1 MTPTLVLDPK
11 NEPFMTL
18 GSPGATRIILA
29 VAQIIMNAV
38 DFGMTMDEAIEAPR
52 IFNSISGGKAGK
64 LLIEAGV
71 AESAIDALKL
81 RGHDV
86 EPRPKDLYFG
96 GAQGIMFKGG
106 EFIGGADS
114 RRNGVPVGY

>member
-1 MTPTLVLDPK
+1 MA
-11 NEPFMTL
+11 L

-29 VAQIIMNAV
+29 VAQIIMNTI
-38 DFGMTMDEAIEAPR
+38 DFGMSMDEAIEAPR
-52 IFNSISGGKAGK
+52 LFNAISGNTAGK

-71 AESAIDALKL
+71 AKSALDFLTL

-86 EPRPKDLYFG
+86 DPRPKGLYFG
-96 GAQGIMFKGG
+96 GAQGIMRKNG

-114 RRNGVPVGY
+114 RRNGVAVGY